1 MERRVSS
8 RVQARRKEATEEAD
22 SSSFN
27 PTDVRGPL
35 HLTKEGS
42 LSSGSSISTTSS
54 TSSDNG
60 GHRRG
65 SPFDLLYQEYG
76 SELANMVAAFDKLER
91 ELRVI
96 PGSEKTKDQI
106 KDAEQR
112 HTKLLTFIKHLRR
125 AQDQLL
131 SGAAPGQNEEHE
143 AALLEKALSEKL
155 MPVYERLKKQKGD
168 SKGAKTNPKGA
179 PVNHPVFNNAF
190 KVANNGPPISVVK
203 AGPPAPSIFG
213 APLKGGSFLTQKL
226 HGSTLGSDARRYGD
240 GVGTNTPV
248 LDNTTTK
255 TQQHAKRQRHVL
267 HGGMTPGS
275 ETVMMP
281 PPFIA
286 GLSDRRATASP
297 TRSTLK
303 TAGEAAAAASRVVV
317 SERKIN
323 TANVNNLGHS
333 GQGSSGSDARDGKN
347 ESAPVASFSDLAP
360 RGRHSMNRLT
370 KESYGNSGSTSH
382 ESFST
387 TIEQELLR
395 GHLPQQVL
403 NLGEKEFP
411 LHPPK
416 AVKKPRKKRR
426 KESPPV
432 IIHNQ
437 VNDVEY
443 LCAECDELYTT
454 TTTANPWWVVVR
466 EECPKCHKL
475 QIPRID
481 INLPTNAINY
491 HPALVAHENDE
502 DNEGGHHHLVFKG
515 PIDDSNK
522 GMSLGVGVA
531 DGEDESES
539 DSDSDTGEDFG
550 EGYKG
555 PTFTTDEASRLAKLF
570 QHARTCPGRHKNPRH
585 MEVCQSVKFMMLHIR
600 DCAGTVLTNPDE
612 PCPFPWCRKAK
623 HLVYHVASCDHPE
636 SCEICDKS
644 PSPYLSGYRNLAKLN
659 TIRLTEEKFRVKSKK
674 QEEEEKKRE
683 EKEVVGEGGKGVMV
697 VSVKTIDGITVI
709 SQDPAGKSLAIPS
722 TNPQKVV
729 SDGDSDEANSIEEV
743 TVEGSRAVEGSPST
757 SMGEK
762 EALESGG
769 RKANL
774 KVQGTRRGGRRKGS

>member
-1 MERRVSS
+1 MSI
-8 RVQARRKEATEEAD
+8 RVQARRREATEEAD

-27 PTDVRGPL
+27 PNDVRGPL
-35 HLTKEGS
+35 HLGKDGS
-42 LSSGSSISTTSS
+42 TSSGSSISTTSS
-54 TSSDNG
+54 VSSDNG
-60 GHRRG
+60 VHRRG

-155 MPVYERLKKQKGD
+155 MPVYQRLKKQKGD

-190 KVANNGPPISVVK
+190 KAANNDPPISVVK
-203 AGPPAPSIFG
+203 AGPLAPSIFG

-240 GVGTNTPV
+240 GVGMTTPIH
-248 LDNTTTK
+248 DNTTTK
-255 TQQHAKRQRHVL
+255 PQQHTIAKRQRQIL

-297 TRSTLK
+297 PRSTLK
-303 TAGEAAAAASRVVV
+303 TAGEASRAAV

-323 TANVNNLGHS
+323 AANVNKLGHS
-333 GQGSSGSDARDGKN
+333 GQGSGGSDARDGKN
-347 ESAPVASFSDLAP
+347 ESAPVASYSDLAP
-360 RGRHSMNRLT
+360 RGDHSMNQLT
-370 KESYGNSGSTSH
+370 KESYGNSGSSGH
-382 ESFST
+382 ESFSTTTGDFST

-403 NLGEKEFP
+403 NLGGKEFP
-411 LHPPK
+411 LHAPK
-416 AVKKPRKKRR
+416 SVNKPRKKRR

-432 IIHNQ
+432 ITHNQ

-443 LCAECDELYTT
+443 LCTECEELYTT

-466 EECPKCHKL
+466 EE
-475 QIPRID
+475 
-481 INLPTNAINY
+481 
-491 HPALVAHENDE
+491 
-502 DNEGGHHHLVFKG
+502 
-515 PIDDSNK
+515 
-522 GMSLGVGVA
+522 
-531 DGEDESES
+531 
-539 DSDSDTGEDFG
+539 
-550 EGYKG
+550 
-555 PTFTTDEASRLAKLF
+555 
-570 QHARTCPGRHKNPRH
+570 
-585 MEVCQSVKFMMLHIR
+585 
-600 DCAGTVLTNPDE
+600 
-612 PCPFPWCRKAK
+612 
-623 HLVYHVASCDHPE
+623 
-636 SCEICDKS
+636 
-644 PSPYLSGYRNLAKLN
+644 
-659 TIRLTEEKFRVKSKK
+659 
-674 QEEEEKKRE
+674 
-683 EKEVVGEGGKGVMV
+683 
-697 VSVKTIDGITVI
+697 
-709 SQDPAGKSLAIPS
+709 
-722 TNPQKVV
+722 
-729 SDGDSDEANSIEEV
+729 
-743 TVEGSRAVEGSPST
+743 
-757 SMGEK
+757 
-762 EALESGG
+762 
-769 RKANL
+769 
-774 KVQGTRRGGRRKGS
+774 